1 MCLGLGACEQYFG
14 QSSTVGLSRNCK
26 DVRSWDK
33 FAQQGPNNE
42 HIKGCVMT
50 VCILG
55 AGAFGTALAVAL
67 SDRHDV
73 RLWGRDR
80 VALREIAQSR
90 KSARLPN
97 VNLVE
102 NITVTAEAKTAL
114 QGADFILSAFPLQAT
129 HVALSDLAPLFA
141 GQPLIG
147 CSKGVDL
154 TTGLGGYSV
163 LRSVYKIGPSGL
175 LTGPSFAV
183 DIASGLPTAL
193 TLAAEGQ
200 EDVSAWQAALS
211 TETLRLYTSGD
222 PVGAELGGALKNVIA
237 IACGATIGAGLGQSA
252 RAALITRGQAEI
264 MRYAVKLGAQPETLA
279 GLSGFGDLCLTC
291 TSEKSR
297 NYQFGLALG
306 QGQVFDNAVTVE
318 GRATALALLPIME
331 RLDIDMPI
339 TKAVAGLCLGTVT
352 VAQALAALMAR
363 PLRKEI

>member
-1 MCLGLGACEQYFG
+1 
-14 QSSTVGLSRNCK
+14 
-26 DVRSWDK
+26 
-33 FAQQGPNNE
+33 
-42 HIKGCVMT
+42 
-50 VCILG
+50 
-55 AGAFGTALAVAL
+55 
-67 SDRHDV
+67 
-73 RLWGRDR
+73 
-80 VALREIAQSR
+80 
-90 KSARLPN
+90 
-97 VNLVE
+97 
-102 NITVTAEAKTAL
+102 
-114 QGADFILSAFPLQAT
+114 
-129 HVALSDLAPLFA
+129 
-141 GQPLIG
+141 
-147 CSKGVDL
+147 
-154 TTGLGGYSV
+154 
-163 LRSVYKIGPSGL
+163 L
-175 LTGPSFAV
+175 LTGPSFAL